1 MGPGVASLALRDGAR
16 EITTRVGRVGG
27 GLGGC
32 GDISGRDEANW
43 RLIEG

>member
-1 MGPGVASLALRDGAR
+1 MGHGVASLALRDGAR
-16 EITTRVGRVGG
+16 EITARVGG

-43 RLIEG
+43 KLIEE